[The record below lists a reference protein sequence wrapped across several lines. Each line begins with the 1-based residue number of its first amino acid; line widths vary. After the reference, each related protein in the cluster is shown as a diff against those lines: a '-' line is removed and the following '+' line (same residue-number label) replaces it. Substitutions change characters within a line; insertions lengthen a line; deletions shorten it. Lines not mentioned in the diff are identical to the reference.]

1 MNDAQIIAIS
11 ITVLAVLA
19 GSVFNNVRIG
29 DVSSS
34 LNRRIDDMKEVLR
47 TQMDLRLE
55 RIDLRFERMD
65 STINQRFERMDS
77 KLDTIITLLGQLDS
91 RVTKLEGRSS

>member
-29 DVSSS
+29 DVSIG
-34 LNRRIDDMKEVLR
+34 LNRRIDDMRDVLR
-47 TQMDLRLE
+47 AEMDL
-55 RIDLRFERMD
+55 
-65 STINQRFERMDS
+65 RFERMDS
-77 KLDTIITLLGQLDS
+77 KLDTIINLLGQLET

>member
-29 DVSSS
+29 DVNTS
-34 LNRRIDDMKEVLR
+34 LNRRIDDMRDVLR
-47 TQMDLRLE
+47 AEMDL
-55 RIDLRFERMD
+55 
-65 STINQRFERMDS
+65 RFERMDS
-77 KLDTIITLLGQLDS
+77 KLDTIITMLGQLES
-91 RVTKLEGRSS
+91 RVTKLEGRSG

>member
-19 GSVFNNVRIG
+19 GSVFNNLRIG
-29 DVSSS
+29 DVSIG
-34 LNRRIDDMKEVLR
+34 LNRRIDDMRDVLR
-47 TQMDLRLE
+47 AEMDL
-55 RIDLRFERMD
+55 
-65 STINQRFERMDS
+65 RFERMDS
-77 KLDTIITLLGQLDS
+77 KLDTIINLLGQLET

>member
-29 DVSSS
+29 DVNIG
-34 LNRRIDDMKEVLR
+34 LNRRMDDLRDVLR
-47 TQMDLRLE
+47 AELLKETAGIRNLIERNQDALLTELARIDQRVTRLE
-55 RIDLRFERMD
+55 DRIH
-65 STINQRFERMDS
+65 
-77 KLDTIITLLGQLDS
+77 
-91 RVTKLEGRSS
+91 

>member
-19 GSVFNNVRIG
+19 GSVFNNLRIG
-29 DVSSS
+29 D
-34 LNRRIDDMKEVLR
+34 LNVGLNHRIDDLRDVLR
-47 TQMDLRLE
+47 AEMDL
-55 RIDLRFERMD
+55 
-65 STINQRFERMDS
+65 RFERMDS
-77 KLDTIITLLGQLDS
+77 KLDTIITMLGQLES

>member
-19 GSVFNNVRIG
+19 GSVSNNVRIG
-29 DVSSS
+29 DVNTS
-34 LNRRIDDMKEVLR
+34 LNRRIDDMRDVLR
-47 TQMDLRLE
+47 AEM
-55 RIDLRFERMD
+55 DLRFERID
-65 STINQRFERMDS
+65 QRFERTDS
-77 KLDTIITLLGQLDS
+77 KLDTIINMLGQLET

>member
-29 DVSSS
+29 DVNIG
-34 LNRRIDDMKEVLR
+34 LNRIDDLRDVLR
-47 TQMDLRLE
+47 AELLKETAGIRNLIE
-55 RIDLRFERMD
+55 R
-65 STINQRFERMDS
+65 NQDA
-77 KLDTIITLLGQLDS
+77 LLTELARVS
-91 RVTKLEGRSS
+91 R

>member
-29 DVSSS
+29 DVNTS
-34 LNRRIDDMKEVLR
+34 LNRRIDDMRDVLR
-47 TQMDLRLE
+47 AEMDL
-55 RIDLRFERMD
+55 
-65 STINQRFERMDS
+65 RFERMDS
-77 KLDTIITLLGQLDS
+77 KLDTIITMLGNLET
-91 RVTKLEGRSS
+91 RVTKFESRPS

>member
-29 DVSSS
+29 DVNTS
-34 LNRRIDDMKEVLR
+34 LNRRLDDMKEVLR
-47 TQMDLRLE
+47 TEM
-55 RIDLRFERMD
+55 DLRFERID
-65 STINQRFERMDS
+65 IRFERLDS
-77 KLDTIITLLGQLDS
+77 KLDTIINMLGQLDT

>member
-29 DVSSS
+29 DVNIG
-34 LNRRIDDMKEVLR
+34 LNRRIDDLRDVLR
-47 TQMDLRLE
+47 AELLKETASIRNLIERNQDVLLTELARIDQRVTRLE
-55 RIDLRFERMD
+55 DRIH
-65 STINQRFERMDS
+65 
-77 KLDTIITLLGQLDS
+77 
-91 RVTKLEGRSS
+91 

>member
-29 DVSSS
+29 DVNIG
-34 LNRRIDDMKEVLR
+34 LNRRIDDLRDVLR
-47 TQMDLRLE
+47 AELLKETAGIRNLIERNQDALLTELARIDQRVTRLE
-55 RIDLRFERMD
+55 DRIH
-65 STINQRFERMDS
+65 
-77 KLDTIITLLGQLDS
+77 
-91 RVTKLEGRSS
+91 

>member
-1 MNDAQIIAIS
+1 MTDSQIIAIS

-29 DVSSS
+29 DVSIS
-34 LNRRIDDMKEVLR
+34 LSRRIDDMRDVLR
-47 TQMDLRLE
+47 AEM
-55 RIDLRFERMD
+55 DLRFERMD
-65 STINQRFERMDS
+65 S
-77 KLDTIITLLGQLDS
+77 KLGTIINMLGPLET